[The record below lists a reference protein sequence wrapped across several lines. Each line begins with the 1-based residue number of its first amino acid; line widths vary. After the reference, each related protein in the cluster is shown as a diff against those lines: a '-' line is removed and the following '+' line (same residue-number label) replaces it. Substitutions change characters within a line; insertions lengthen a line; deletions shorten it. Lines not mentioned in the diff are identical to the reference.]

1 MNTRIAVAI
10 SAAILIVAAVYGGR
24 QLVDGRRARVSA
36 RAMAQTD
43 GWAPAARAAVQEMIE
58 RYGPPQKISSFELR
72 WEGPS
77 PWKRIVIQNEPQSPL
92 EEVAAHPFP
101 EDKAFALERFP
112 HGLRVYP
119 EEGALGARNRTE
131 ALNFLSLNLADDIAT
146 GRTTPED
153 ANDIFVRTVRLQESG
168 KSSPYME
175 RLLFKTPGQAL
186 PP

>member
-10 SAAILIVAAVYGGR
+10 SAALLIFAAVYGGR
-24 QLVDGRRARVSA
+24 LWIDSRSARVSA

-43 GWAPAARAAVQEMIE
+43 GWAPAARAAALEMIE
-58 RYGPPQKISSFELR
+58 RYGPPQEISSFELR
-72 WEGPS
+72 WDGPS
-77 PWKRIVIQNEPQSPL
+77 PWRRIVIQNEPQSPL
-92 EEVAAHPFP
+92 EEVAAYPFP

-119 EEGALGARNRTE
+119 EEGALGARNRSE

-153 ANDIFVRTVRLQESG
+153 ANRIFVRTVRLRESG
-168 KSSPYME
+168 KSSPYTE
-175 RLLFKTPGQAL
+175 RLLFKAPEQAL